1 MHPTTSPALAV
12 VLVVY
17 LPKLFAPLLALLT

>member
-12 VLVVY
+12 VLVIY
-17 LPKLFAPLLALLT
+17 LPQLFAPLLALLT